1 MIQLRS
7 LLYFFGLIVTVIVFA
22 LPMFTIG
29 LLLPQKTAGKIAC
42 AWGRSN
48 LWLLK
53 YICRLDYEVHG
64 WEENFPQHNAIIMAK
79 HQSSWETIA
88 LRGILPPQQAWIL
101 KRELMWIPLF
111 GWALAASG
119 AIAIDRSAG
128 RKAILQIVAQGV
140 QRLRDGAWV
149 VIFPEGT
156 RTAPGERRKYGVGG
170 ALLAEKSGYPV
181 IPIAHNAGVFWRRRS
196 LTKLPG
202 TIQVVIG
209 PPIQSE
215 GRSAAEIN
223 REVEEWIENTVASLP
238 QSAEEF

>member
-1 MIQLRS
+1 MILLRS
-7 LLYFFGLIVTVIVFA
+7 LLYFVGLIVTVIVFA

-29 LLLPQKTAGKIAC
+29 LLLPQKAVGLIAN

-119 AIAIDRSAG
+119 AISIDRSAG
-128 RKAILQIVAQGV
+128 RRALHQIIEQGIK
-140 QRLRDGAWV
+140 RLRTGAWV
-149 VIFPEGT
+149 IIFPEGT
-156 RTAPGERRKYGVGG
+156 RTAPGQRRKYGIGG
-170 ALLAEKSGYPV
+170 AMLAEKSGYPV

-196 LTKLPG
+196 LKKYPG

-209 PPIQSE
+209 PPIQSK

-223 REVEEWIENTVASLP
+223 REVEEWIESTVASLP
-238 QSAEEF
+238 QSTEDV